1 MYAAMAYARLNQR
14 EKARAELTACREA
27 IESRFDG
34 ELGVGNYGFDLWA
47 DWLIDRVLLREADGL
62 LASPAPDAEAAATG
76 PGVMYPQRQQWD
88 AAMAR
93 AKEELAV
100 SAGQS
105 TEAQR

>member
-1 MYAAMAYARLNQR
+1 MCNS
-14 EKARAELTACREA
+14 
-27 IESRFDG
+27 IEVIEGKLQG
-34 ELGVGNYGFDLWA
+34 ELGVGRYGADLWA